1 MNLFKGLKYALP
13 MAILLWIA
21 IFIVFKLLF

>member
-1 MNLFKGLKYALP
+1 MNLFRGLKYALP

-21 IFIVFKLLF
+21 IFIGFKLIL

>member
-1 MNLFKGLKYALP
+1 MMFRGLKYALP

-21 IFIVFKLLF
+21 IFIFFKLIM